1 MPAAHVYFLH
11 LYSYLIKQSIAAFI
25 ISANVTMTLGVCDVA
40 YKPVEEE
47 VKCTLT
53 EEKRETTPLNGEDL
67 SEEAAKI

>member
-11 LYSYLIKQSIAAFI
+11 LYSYLIKQSLAAFM
-25 ISANVTMTLGVCDVA
+25 ISENVTLTLGVCGVA

-47 VKCTLT
+47 VKCILA

-67 SEEAAKI
+67 SEEAVKI